1 MSQRKGREIDSSTDV
16 EADVEADVGFCG
28 ACTFA
33 WRVENRRGAIFYM
46 CGRSAADPR
55 YPKYPLL
62 PVLECPGFVA
72 IPASSPLPPRS

>member
-16 EADVEADVGFCG
+16 EADVGFCG

-33 WRVENRRGAIFYM
+33 RRVENRGGSIFYM